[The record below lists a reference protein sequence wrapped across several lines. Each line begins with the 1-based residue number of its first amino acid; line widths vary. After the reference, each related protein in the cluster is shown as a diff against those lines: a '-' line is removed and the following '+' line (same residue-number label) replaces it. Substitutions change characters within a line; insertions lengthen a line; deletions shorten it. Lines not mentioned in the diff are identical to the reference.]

1 MSASDTSA
9 SGGGKQ
15 SSILLLTPSLELARA
30 FLLRS
35 PPPPLYLLDPFRGL
49 IELAADDDLS
59 LAIIPKSGFYEHCQL
74 SLPPD
79 VRPPTSSPIS
89 SSTPAPSPSSSPSSK
104 GLQWTSDLPWSIEN
118 KYYSASVRF
127 VLRQLGEEG
136 PGPVEEDDGEG
147 SDEDG
152 EDGYPAVL
160 VLLDSSPVNVRIYRL
175 SDLSL
180 VNREL

>member
-1 MSASDTSA
+1 M
-9 SGGGKQ
+9 
-15 SSILLLTPSLELARA
+15 
-30 FLLRS
+30 
-35 PPPPLYLLDPFRGL
+35 
-49 IELAADDDLS
+49 
-59 LAIIPKSGFYEHCQL
+59 
-74 SLPPD
+74 
-79 VRPPTSSPIS
+79 RPPTSSPIS

-180 VNREL
+180 VDREL